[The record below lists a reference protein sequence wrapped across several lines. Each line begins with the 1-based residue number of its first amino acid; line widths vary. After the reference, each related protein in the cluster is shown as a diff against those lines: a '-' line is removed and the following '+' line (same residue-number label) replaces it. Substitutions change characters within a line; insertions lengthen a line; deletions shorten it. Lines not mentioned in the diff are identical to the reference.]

1 MASLYHNLSAPSL
14 SHGLVTTS
22 ARCASIPMPKPLNR
36 RGRCS
41 ARAYT
46 VGRDV
51 VFGMGEYV
59 PETAAGKRL
68 LAHELTHVMQQGGA
82 GSTREDQAG
91 AALRTANHF
100 VQRQPAP
107 PPANENVWGLLVT
120 RSMCGCR
127 PRVRDAITWANTAAA
142 TYAACDIAANP
153 TGSAVE
159 ACFDAAHPGTT
170 IAGTTSPSGTMTL
183 PPPSADPCQ
192 RLEDKSTFV
201 HETMHS
207 RHTDDIARAQG
218 AAFFREWRRL
228 IGDPN
233 RLDTLRATF
242 PAQVAAFEAQ
252 WQNGHDWA
260 QDEVNSYRWERRFLV
275 DALAAL
281 NRIC

>member
-1 MASLYHNLSAPSL
+1 
-14 SHGLVTTS
+14 V
-22 ARCASIPMPKPLNR
+22 
-36 RGRCS
+36 S

-46 VGRDV
+46 VGREV
-51 VFGMGEYV
+51 VFGVGEYA

-68 LAHELTHVMQQGGA
+68 LAHELTHVVQQGGVGSTWEDHA
-82 GSTREDQAG
+82 GSAIHTVNG
-91 AALRTANHF
+91 S

-107 PPANENVWGLLVT
+107 PPTSEDVWGLLIT

-127 PRVRDAITWANTAAA
+127 PRIRHGITWANTAAA
-142 TYAACDIAANP
+142 TYATCDTAANP
-153 TGSAVE
+153 TGTAVE

-170 IAGTTSPSGTMTL
+170 IAASTSPSGTMTL

-192 RLEDKSTFV
+192 RIEDKSTFV

-218 AAFFREWRRL
+218 AGFFREWRRL
-228 IGDPN
+228 VGDPD
-233 RLDTLRATF
+233 RLNKLRAGF
-242 PAQVAAFEAQ
+242 PVQVAAFEAQ
-252 WQNGHDWA
+252 WQDGHDWA